1 MQPLSTL
8 ITERRSA
15 ANFLPNHPITEEE
28 LEKIFNVV
36 KFAPSAFNLQHTNY
50 VVVLDEN
57 VKNKIYEE
65 AAQQYKV
72 KSASAV
78 IFVLGD
84 KKAYEDA
91 ARLYEGMKLLGILS
105 AGQYEDMVK
114 DTVAFYESRGE
125 IFQKDEAIR
134 NASLSAMLFMLAAKD
149 QGWDT
154 CPMIGFDMARVHE
167 LLQLDKEME
176 IALMITIGKEKVES
190 RPPRGYRKPLS
201 EFVTYV

>member
-1 MQPLSTL
+1 MNQ
-8 ITERRSA
+8 
-15 ANFLPNHPITEEE
+15 
-28 LEKIFNVV
+28 
-36 KFAPSAFNLQHTNY
+36 
-50 VVVLDEN
+50 
-57 VKNKIYEE
+57 E
-65 AAQQYKV
+65 AKHS
-72 KSASAV
+72 K
-78 IFVLGD
+78 
-84 KKAYEDA
+84 
-91 ARLYEGMKLLGILS
+91 
-105 AGQYEDMVK
+105 
-114 DTVAFYESRGE
+114 
-125 IFQKDEAIR
+125 KDEAIR